1 MTTAGIR
8 SIDPPGSLARQ
19 AYTAIRRAIQ
29 DRVLV
34 QGELYS
40 EGELAESLGI
50 SRTPVREA
58 LIDLSR
64 EGLVEIVRQ
73 RGFRLR
79 ELGPIEQREV
89 FELRTVLE
97 SYVVRHLAELGD
109 PDHVKALRAVLVR
122 QAKHLA
128 DPEAFLAVDEEF
140 HLLMPRLAGLER
152 TRGMLA
158 TLRGAMWL
166 IGTTTLALPERS
178 PHVLEEH
185 TAVVDALADGNADEA
200 EAAIRFHISTTS
212 TAAGTTAGVD

>member
-1 MTTAGIR
+1 MTTTGIR
-8 SIDPPGSLARQ
+8 SIDKPGSLARQ

-64 EGLVEIVRQ
+64 EGLVEIVRR
-73 RGFRLR
+73 RGSGCVSWGRSSSARCSSCRPFSSRTWSATSPSSPTPTTSRPFR
-79 ELGPIEQREV
+79 G
-89 FELRTVLE
+89 VLT
-97 SYVVRHLAELGD
+97 
-109 PDHVKALRAVLVR
+109 R
-122 QAKHLA
+122 QAKHLD

-140 HLLMPRLAGLER
+140 HLLMPQLAGLER

-185 TAVVDALADGNADEA
+185 TAVVDAVAAGNADEA

-212 TAAGTTAGVD
+212 TAAGTTARAE